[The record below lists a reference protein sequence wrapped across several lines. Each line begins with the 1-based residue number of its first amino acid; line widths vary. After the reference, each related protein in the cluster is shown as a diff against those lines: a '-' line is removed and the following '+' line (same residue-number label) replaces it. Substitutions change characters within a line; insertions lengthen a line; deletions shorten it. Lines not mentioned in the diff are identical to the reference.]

1 MVAEAFKVEL
11 IVPMALT
18 ISFGLV
24 RLASI
29 TPTGRLR
36 SQLGCPLTAQ
46 ARSNSPKLHCLTR
59 L

>member
-1 MVAEAFKVEL
+1 MVAEAFSVEL

-29 TPTGRLR
+29 TPTGKFR
-36 SQLGCPLTAQ
+36 SQLGWPLTAQ
-46 ARSNSPKLHCLTR
+46 ARSNSPKLHC
-59 L
+59 